1 MTAERITPSPKVS
14 LLEFFGAELRRL
26 RTKASWAQG
35 ELASAAHTTQSM
47 ICKIERARQVPSIEM
62 SESLDAALATDGHF
76 ARLHPLVLA
85 YAYPAWFL
93 PYVEMEREATAI
105 RVFQGQVVPGLL
117 QTEEYARALLSSRRP
132 DSLDDLVTSRLSR
145 QEVLEGSDRPRA
157 WFVLDE
163 QVLRRRVGNAQLMR
177 GQLERL
183 LSAGSEPRTVVQV
196 IPESRGVHA
205 GLDGNFSVLTSVEAD
220 VLHVDG
226 FFEGRLSIDPSETA
240 EALHAYD
247 LLRADA
253 LPPCQ
258 SADLIHEY
266 LRGQTTW
273 GT

>member
-93 PYVEMEREATAI
+93 PYVEMEREAKVI
-105 RVFQGQVVPGLL
+105 RAFQGQLVPGLL
-117 QTEEYARALLSSRRP
+117 QTEAYARAVFTASRP
-132 DSLDDLVTSRLSR
+132 ENLEDLVTSRMSR
-145 QEVLEGSDRPRA
+145 QTVLEKRDRPRA
-157 WFVLDE
+157 WFVVEE
-163 QVLRRRVGNAQLMR
+163 QVLRRPVGGEEVLAEQLR
-177 GQLERL
+177 RL
-183 LSAGSEPRTVVQV
+183 LSAGEHPRSVIQV
-196 IPESRGVHA
+196 LPDAVSTHA
-205 GLDGNFSVLTSVEAD
+205 ALDGAFSLLGFDGSPP

-226 FFEGRLSIDPSETA
+226 FMQGRLSLELEEVESA
-240 EALHAYD
+240 EHIYD
-247 LLRADA
+247 LLRAQA
-253 LPPCQ
+253 LSPAD
-258 SADLIHEY
+258 SADLIRLR
-266 LRGQTTW
+266 LRGLTT
-273 GT
+273 

>member
-14 LLEFFGAELRRL
+14 LLEFFGTELRRL

-93 PYVEMEREATAI
+93 PYVEMEREAIAI
-105 RVFQGQVVPGLL
+105 RSFESQVIPGLL
-117 QTEEYARALLSSRRP
+117 QTEEYARAMLSALRS
-132 DSLDDLVTSRLSR
+132 DMLDDLVTSRISR
-145 QEVLEGSDRPRA
+145 QQVLAGKGRPRA

-163 QVLRRRVGNAQLMR
+163 QVLRRRLGGDNVMR

-183 LSAGSEPRTVVQV
+183 LQEGEQPRTVIQV
-196 IPESRGVHA
+196 VPEVVTAHTGLA
-205 GLDGNFSVLTSVEAD
+205 GPFTILSFTETPD
-220 VLHVDG
+220 VLYADG
-226 FFEGRLSIDPSETA
+226 FAQGRMSADESETRD
-240 EALHAYD
+240 ALHAYD
-247 LLRADA
+247 LLRAEA
-253 LPPCQ
+253 LSPGK
-258 SADLIHEY
+258 SVELIREHM
-266 LRGQTTW
+266 RGLQR
-273 GT
+273 

>member
-93 PYVEMEREATAI
+93 PYVEMEREARSI
-105 RVFQGQVVPGLL
+105 RTFESQVVPGLL
-117 QTEEYARALLSSRRP
+117 QTDDYARAVLSSRRP
-132 DSLDDLVTSRLSR
+132 DNLDDLVTSRISR
-145 QEVLEGSDRPRA
+145 QEILKVAGRPRA

-163 QVLRRRVGNAQLMR
+163 QVLRRTLGSRDVMREQLR
-177 GQLERL
+177 RL
-183 LSAGSEPRTVVQV
+183 LSEGEQPRTVIQV
-196 IPESRGVHA
+196 VPETVTAHA
-205 GLDGNFSVLTSVEAD
+205 GLEGPFTVLGFKQTPD
-220 VLHVDG
+220 LLYVDG
-226 FFEGRLSIDPSETA
+226 FSQGRMSVESDETVAA
-240 EALHAYD
+240 EHAYD
-247 LLRADA
+247 LLTAEA
-253 LPPCQ
+253 LSPRE
-258 SADLIHEY
+258 SADLIRKY
-266 LRGQTTW
+266 LGGLTT
-273 GT
+273 